1 MAMQLV
7 TDNLTL
13 EVEQLSDVP
22 PDWQG
27 LKLMT
32 ERADVDLKLTPGMQV
47 EVKAEDSSLAGAYR
61 VDQILSPAAPR
72 GWRLFLMKPGSAQAP
87 AQPGDTSANN
97 TDKLFNVEVSGLIGP
112 NVRKSVVS
120 YLIPFSRL
128 SQDVKRITRTGGKIV
143 KITESSLLAPRPRD

>member
-22 PDWQG
+22 STWQG

-32 ERADVDLKLTPGMQV
+32 KRADVNLNLTPGKQV
-47 EVKAEDSSLAGAYR
+47 EVKAEDPTLAGPYE

-72 GWRLFLMKPGSAQAP
+72 GWRLFLVKPGGAKALG
-87 AQPGDTSANN
+87 QPGGSTALNI
-97 TDKLFNVEVSGLIGP
+97 DKLFNVEVSGLIGP
-112 NVRKSVVS
+112 NVRKSVIT

-128 SQDVKRITRTGGKIV
+128 SQEVKRITRTGGKIV
-143 KITESSLLAPRPRD
+143 RISESSPLAPRS